1 MILALCFAVFSSLAA
16 PFAGFF
22 ASGMKRVY
30 DIKDFGTILPGH
42 GGFVDRFD
50 CHFTNIIF
58 GLTIT
63 AAILP
68 EIRNDR
74 FLDNFMQNGHILGSS
89 SDELILSQK

>member
-16 PFAGFF
+16 PFAGFL

-30 DIKDFGTILPGH
+30 NIKDFGTILPGH

-58 GLTIT
+58 GYAIT
-63 AAILP
+63 SLILP
-68 EIRNDR
+68 EVRQQRYIDHYLLHDHTDSLLVN
-74 FLDNFMQNGHILGSS
+74 
-89 SDELILSQK
+89 